1 MKATGVVRKI
11 DDLGRIVIPKEI
23 RKTMRVREGEPL
35 EIFTDQKGQIILKK
49 YSPIGDM
56 GGFAKRYAESLAQSS
71 GYTVCISDKD
81 MIIAASGQGKRK
93 LQDKGISEE
102 LEEVME
108 HRELHLAQNGERS
121 YIPITTEGEQY
132 ASQLIMPIISEGN
145 PIGTVAMLGEHP
157 MADSD
162 KKLVMVA
169 AGFLGRQMEE

>member
-35 EIFTDQKGQIILKK
+35 EIFTDRNGQIILKK

-56 GGFAKRYAESLAQSS
+56 GGFAKHYAESLAQSS

-81 MIIAASGQGKRK
+81 MVVAASGQGKKK
-93 LQDKGISEE
+93 LQDKDISNE
-102 LEEVME
+102 LEKVMQQ
-108 HRELHLAQNGERS
+108 RELHLAQSGEKG
-121 YIPITTEGEQY
+121 YIPITEEGDQY
-132 ASQLIMPIISEGN
+132 ASQVIMPIISEGN
-145 PIGTVAMLGEHP
+145 PIGAVAMLGEHP
-157 MADSD
+157 MAESD